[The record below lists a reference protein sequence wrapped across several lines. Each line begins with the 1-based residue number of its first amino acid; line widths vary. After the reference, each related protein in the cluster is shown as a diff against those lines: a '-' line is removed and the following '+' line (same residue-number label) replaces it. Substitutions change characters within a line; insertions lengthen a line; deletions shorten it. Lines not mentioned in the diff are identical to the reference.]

1 MGVDAGDVNGDGFDD
16 LITGAFGYDADIVI
30 LGDDYDPL
38 KTMIGGE
45 IVYER

>member
-1 MGVDAGDVNGDGFDD
+1 VLGVKKGQIKA
-16 LITGAFGYDADIVI
+16 GYDADIVI
-30 LGDDYDPL
+30 LGDDYDPV